1 MPTKADLPTAFQKS
15 RPRVL
20 MIDDDAAM
28 LRLLQR
34 LLAGLGCIPIAAT
47 SASAAREIIAK
58 RPHLSVVMVDLSLP
72 DADGIAL
79 IAELKAILGE
89 AAPPFVVLTGRDTIP
104 TIPGVMRVLRKP
116 VSVLEIMQSVKDAV
130 RQKKHG

>member
-1 MPTKADLPTAFQKS
+1 
-15 RPRVL
+15 